1 MNDAL
6 AAEAKLEDLGLR
18 PIPAPPEPRFL
29 YTEPHLSNVESLAL
43 IRGRTFFVS
52 DRSGNLM
59 PPGAPHVG
67 LFREDTRYLSQIELL
82 VNGHPPSVLSATT
95 EGAYANRVAL
105 TVKGSVP
112 GEGLDIPVNTVFVHR
127 EQILESEGLS
137 DILQIQNF
145 HGVKAHLVVEITYDS
160 DFMDIFQ
167 VRGLIRGKS
176 GRYFE
181 PLITETQ
188 MIFVYEG
195 LDDRVRTTALSFDPP
210 PARISGH
217 TARWELDLEPRGRAR
232 ITSMIVTQALPKHP
246 LPSIF
251 KSSSTVPPW
260 MSEHERVE
268 EHEEKLHRSLISWE
282 KDCTKFRSSNEIF
295 NTMLCTSLQDFYS
308 LQIPEGAN
316 KAIAAGV
323 PWFAA
328 LFGRDSLISSFQTL
342 ALNPSLARGTLLSL
356 AARQGTV
363 ECAENDEQPGK
374 ILHEL
379 RSGEMAATGEVAFGK
394 NYGSVDAT
402 PLFVILLSEYFQW
415 TGDLQLLDEMRPALS
430 AALNWLIEY
439 GDMDSDG
446 LIEYRR
452 NTDKGLLN
460 QGWKDSG
467 DTMAHADGT
476 LAQAPIAL
484 IEEQGYV
491 ADAFRRAASLIHLQ
505 GDPEQAERLIARSN
519 ELMHKL
525 DQSFWLA
532 DDAYYAMALD
542 RDKRP
547 LAVMSSNPGHL
558 LFTHTINDQRA
569 HDVVTKLMTHGLFS
583 GWGIRTLSDE
593 EQTYNPMSYHRGS
606 VWPHDNSLIAFGMA
620 RYGYQ
625 QEASAIFSAL
635 FEASLHFR
643 EYRLPELFCGNQRH
657 HRDEP
662 VQYPVSCSP
671 QAWASGTPI
680 LILTALLGLKP
691 DAASRELKIVNPRL
705 PEFLTFLEIRDLR
718 VGKSWVDLDFL
729 RQGDRTSCRVVGRRG
744 EELVVSITYR

>member
-1 MNDAL
+1 MTDVPAV
-6 AAEAKLEDLGLR
+6 EVKLEDLGLR
-18 PIPAPPEPRFL
+18 PILAPPEPRVR
-29 YTEPHLSNVESLAL
+29 YTEPHLSNVEILAL

-82 VNGHPPSVLSATT
+82 VNGHPPIVLSATT
-95 EGAYANRVAL
+95 EDAYASRVEL
-105 TVKGSVP
+105 TVKGSVL

-127 EQILESEGLS
+127 EQILESEGLH
-137 DILQIQNF
+137 DMLQIQNF
-145 HGVKAHLVVEITYDS
+145 HSEKAHLVIEITYDC

-167 VRGLIRGKS
+167 VRGILRGKS

-181 PLITETQ
+181 PLITEAQ
-188 MIFVYEG
+188 IVFVYEG

-210 PARISGH
+210 PSKISGH
-217 TARWELDLEPRGRAR
+217 TARWELDLEPRSQAR
-232 ITSMIVTQALPKHP
+232 IASTIVTQALSKHS
-246 LPSIF
+246 LPSSFI
-251 KSSSTVPPW
+251 SSSVSPPW
-260 MSEHERVE
+260 MSEDERVE
-268 EHEEKLHRSLISWE
+268 EHEEKLHLGLTSWE
-282 KDCTKFRSSNEIF
+282 QDSTKFKSSNEIF
-295 NTMLCTSLQDFYS
+295 NTMLCTSLLDFYS
-308 LQIPEGAN
+308 LQIPEGPN

-328 LFGRDSLISSFQTL
+328 LFGRDSLISSFQIL
-342 ALNPSLARGTLLSL
+342 ALNPSLARGTLRSL
-356 AARQGTV
+356 AARQGQV
-363 ECAENDEQPGK
+363 AGADNDEEPGK

-379 RSGEMAATGEVAFGK
+379 RFGEMTATGEVAFGR

-402 PLFVILLSEYFQW
+402 PLFIILLSEYFQW
-415 TGDLQLLDEMRPALS
+415 TRDQELLEEMRSPLS

-439 GDMDSDG
+439 GDPDGDG
-446 LIEYRR
+446 LIEYHRK
-452 NTDKGLLN
+452 TDKGLLN

-467 DTMAHADGT
+467 DAMAHANGV
-476 LAQAPIAL
+476 LAAAPIAL
-484 IEEQGYV
+484 VEEQGYA
-491 ADAFRRAASLIHLQ
+491 ADAFRRAAVLVRLL
-505 GDPEQAERLIARSN
+505 GDPEQADRLTKRSN
-519 ELMHKL
+519 ELIQKL
-525 DQSFWLA
+525 DQSFWLTE
-532 DDAYYAMALD
+532 DRYYAMALD

-547 LAVMSSNPGHL
+547 LAVISSNPGHL
-558 LFTHTINDQRA
+558 LFTQAINSQRA
-569 HDVVTKLMTHGLFS
+569 GDVVAKLMAQGLFS

-620 RYGYQ
+620 SYGYQ
-625 QEASAIFSAL
+625 REASVVFSAL
-635 FEASLHFR
+635 FQAARHFR

-691 DAASRELKIVNPRL
+691 DASKGELKIVNPQL

-718 VGKSWVDLDFL
+718 VGKSWLDLDFI

-744 EELVVSITYR
+744 EELAINITYR

>member
-1 MNDAL
+1 MTYAP
-6 AAEAKLEDLGLR
+6 AAESRLEDMGLR
-18 PIPAPPEPRFL
+18 PIAAPPEPRFR

-59 PPGAPHVG
+59 PPGAPNIG
-67 LFREDTRYLSQIELL
+67 LFREDTRYLSQIELV
-82 VNGHPPSVLSATT
+82 VNGHPPSVLSATS
-95 EGAYANRVAL
+95 EGAYANRVEL

-112 GEGLDIPVNTVFVHR
+112 GEGLDLPVNTVFVHR
-127 EQILESEGLS
+127 EQVLEKEGLH

-145 HGVKAHLVVEITYDS
+145 HSETAHLVIEITYDS

-167 VRGLIRGKS
+167 VRGIIRGKS

-181 PLITETQ
+181 PLITESQ
-188 MIFVYEG
+188 MTFVYEG
-195 LDDRVRTTALSFDPP
+195 LDDRVRITALTFDPAP
-210 PARISGH
+210 TGISGH
-217 TARWELDLEPRGRAR
+217 TVRWELDLEPRSRAQ
-232 ITSMIVTQALPKHP
+232 ITSTIVTQTLPKRS
-246 LPSIF
+246 LPSNF
-251 KSSSTVPPW
+251 LSSPVAPPW
-260 MSEHERVE
+260 MSAHETIEQR
-268 EHEEKLHRSLISWE
+268 EEKLHRGLTSWE
-282 KDCTKFRSSNEIF
+282 RECTQFKSSSEIF
-295 NTMLCTSLQDFYS
+295 NEMLSTSLLDFYS
-308 LQIPEGAN
+308 LQISDGPN

-342 ALNPSLARGTLLSL
+342 ALNPSLARGTLRSL
-356 AARQGTV
+356 AARQGKV
-363 ECAENDEQPGK
+363 ERADNDEQPGK

-379 RSGEMAATGEVAFGK
+379 RSGEMTATGEVAFGM

-402 PLFVILLSEYFQW
+402 PLFIILLSEYFLW
-415 TGDLQLLDEMRPALS
+415 TGDRELLEEMRPALG
-430 AALNWLIEY
+430 AALNWLIAY
-439 GDMDSDG
+439 GDMDGDG
-446 LIEYRR
+446 LIEYCRKSE
-452 NTDKGLLN
+452 KGLLN

-467 DTMAHADGT
+467 DAMAHADGT

-484 IEEQGYV
+484 VEEQGYA
-491 ADAFRRAASLIHLQ
+491 ADAFRRAAALLHLL
-505 GDPEQAERLIARSN
+505 GNSEEADRLSTRAN
-519 ELMHKL
+519 ELMQKL
-525 DQSFWLA
+525 EESFWLPE
-532 DDAYYAMALD
+532 DGYYAMALD

-558 LFTHTINDQRA
+558 LFTKTVSEQRA
-569 HDVVTKLMTHGLFS
+569 RDIMTRLMRQGLFS

-620 RYGYQ
+620 RYGCQ
-625 QEASAIFSAL
+625 LEASAILSAL

-680 LILTALLGLKP
+680 IILTALLGLKP
-691 DAASRELKIVNPRL
+691 DGANGELRIENPRL
-705 PEFLTFLEIRDLR
+705 PEFLTFLEIRNLR
-718 VGKSWVDLDFL
+718 VGKSWLDLDFL
-729 RQGDRTSCRVVGRRG
+729 RQDHRTSCRVVGRRG
-744 EELVVSITYR
+744 DDLAVNVTYR